1 MTGGEILVE
10 CLKKQ
15 GVKAIFGMPG
25 NHINHIYAGL
35 YKSRDAIK
43 HILVRHEGGAS
54 LMADGYARVTGD
66 VGVCLT
72 IPGPGAS
79 NAYTGMLEA
88 YTTCSPVLLITGQ
101 NDSRYAKKDPG
112 KMFHGL
118 DQLSAFSAVTKLT
131 KRVEKVE
138 EIPEAVNEVFGALRS
153 GRPKPVLMEL
163 TTDALSNEADLEIPE
178 RNDGVKLKAT
188 EEQLRQTI
196 DLLVQSERPFILA
209 GRGIHHADA
218 SPELLEFAKTLN
230 APVTTS
236 AVGKGAISEYEHLSL
251 GDFTGG
257 VAREAMSQSDLFIA
271 IGTRFTQMDTGGW
284 SLQIPRPFIHIES
297 DPDEINK
304 EYTADVGIAGDAKL
318 VLRQLLEAMKG
329 QKRQDGWEGKLSDF
343 KKSVESAEQPRLIRE
358 LRQIMDKDAILS
370 VDVHIAGYP
379 ARRHFKVCDSKSF
392 IYSSILISIGCAF
405 SQAIGAKVAF
415 PNKQVVAFCG
425 DGGFLLGSPE
435 MATIMKHNIKVVVIV
450 MNDNALGS
458 VRGGQMRLV
467 NDTLGVELYNPDFV
481 KFAESFGAY
490 GFRVGAK
497 QRERASPLL
506 DDFAPTV
513 ERALTLDK
521 PTLVEVSGMKKD

>member
-15 GVKAIFGMPG
+15 GVRVVFGMPG
-25 NHINHIYAGL
+25 NHLNHIYAGL
-35 YKSRDAIK
+35 YHNREVIK

-79 NAYTGMLEA
+79 NTYTGMLEA
-88 YTTCSPVLLITGQ
+88 HTVCSPVLLITGQ
-101 NDSRYAKKDPG
+101 NDSRYAQKDPS

-118 DQLSAFSAVTKLT
+118 DQLSAFSAVTKFI
-131 KRVEKVE
+131 KKVAKVE

-153 GRPKPVLMEL
+153 GRPKPALLEI
-163 TTDALSNEADLEIPE
+163 TTDALSAEADLAIPE
-178 RNDGVKLKAT
+178 RNDGIKLKAT
-188 EEQLRQTI
+188 EEQLRQAL

-218 SPELLEFAKTLN
+218 SSELRQFAQLLN
-230 APVTTS
+230 APVTTT
-236 AVGKGAISEYEHLSL
+236 AVGKGAISEDEELSL
-251 GDFTGG
+251 GNFTDS

-284 SLQIPRPFIHIES
+284 SLQIPHPFIHIES

-304 EYTADVGIAGDAKL
+304 EYTADVGIAGDTKL
-318 VLRQLLEAMKG
+318 VLGQLLEAMK
-329 QKRQDGWEGKLSDF
+329 KRERQDGWSDKLTAF
-343 KKSVESAEQPRLIRE
+343 KKDVESAEKPRLIRE
-358 LRQIMDKDAILS
+358 LRQIMDQDAILS

-379 ARRHFKVCDSKSF
+379 ARRHFKVYDSKSF

-405 SQAIGAKVAF
+405 SQAIGAKVAH
-415 PNKQVVAFCG
+415 PDKQVIAFCG

-435 MATIMKHNIKVVVIV
+435 MATAMKHNINVVVIV

-458 VRGGQMRLV
+458 VRGGQMRLM

-490 GFRVGAK
+490 GFRV
-497 QRERASPLL
+497 ENL
-506 DDFAPTV
+506 DDFTPTV
-513 ERALTLDK
+513 EKALTLDK
-521 PTLVEVSGMKKD
+521 PVLVEVRSG